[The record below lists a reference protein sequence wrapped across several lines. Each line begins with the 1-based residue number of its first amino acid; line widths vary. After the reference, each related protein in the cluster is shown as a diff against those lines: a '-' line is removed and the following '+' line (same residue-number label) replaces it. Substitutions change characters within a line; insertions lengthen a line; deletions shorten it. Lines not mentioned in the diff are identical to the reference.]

1 MKKGIMQGAIALVLG
16 LVLVATP
23 ASAQI
28 KWGLGIGP
36 TIPQGTFG
44 DGFKMGFHA
53 VGIANYEL
61 TAKPISFRADAVYN
75 VNKCD
80 ISGCGNITS
89 KLLTISKCDVG
100 GCGNITSNLLTVSGD
115 VEYNFPTPSAH
126 PYLTGG
132 LTWARAS
139 IGGSDAPAGIS
150 AESDIG
156 INVGGGLHFDLGPT
170 KAFVEARYF
179 GIGGN
184 VDAHFI
190 PISFGIRF

>member
-1 MKKGIMQGAIALVLG
+1 MNKGIVKGLIALVLG
-16 LVLVATP
+16 VVLIATP

-36 TIPQGTFG
+36 TIPQGTFK

-53 VGIANYEL
+53 VGIANFDL

-80 ISGCGNITS
+80 FTSCGNITS
-89 KLLTISKCDVG
+89 KLLTLS
-100 GCGNITSNLLTVSGD
+100 GN

-132 LTWARAS
+132 VTYARAS
-139 IGGSDAPAGIS
+139 LGGSDAPAGLS

-156 INVGGGLHFDLGPT
+156 FNVGGGLHFDLGPT

-179 GIGGN
+179 AIGGN

>member
-1 MKKGIMQGAIALVLG
+1 MKKGVMQGVIAVLLG
-16 LVLVATP
+16 LVLVTTP
-23 ASAQI
+23 ATAQV
-28 KWGLGIGP
+28 KFGLGIGP
-36 TIPQGTFG
+36 TIPQGTFK
-44 DGFKMGFHA
+44 DGFKIGFHA
-53 VGIANYEL
+53 VAIANFDL

-89 KLLTISKCDVG
+89 
-100 GCGNITSNLLTVSGD
+100 NLLTLSGD
-115 VEYNFPTPSAH
+115 VAYNFPTARAH
-126 PYLTGG
+126 PYLLGG
-132 LTWARAS
+132 VTWARAS
-139 IGGSDAPAGIS
+139 LGGSDAPPGIS
-150 AESDIG
+150 AQSDIG
-156 INVGGGLHFDLGPT
+156 FNVGGGLHFDLGPT

>member
-1 MKKGIMQGAIALVLG
+1 MIKGIVKGLIAIVLG
-16 LVLVATP
+16 LMLIATP

-44 DGFKMGFHA
+44 NGFKLGFHA
-53 VGIANYEL
+53 VGIANYDL
-61 TAKPISFRADAVYN
+61 TAKPISFRADVVYN

-80 ISGCGNITS
+80 
-89 KLLTISKCDVG
+89 
-100 GCGNITSNLLTVSGD
+100 GCGNITSNLLTLSGD
-115 VEYNFPTPSAH
+115 VAYNFPTPRVH
-126 PYLTGG
+126 PYLLGG
-132 LTWARAS
+132 VTWARAS
-139 IGGSDAPAGIS
+139 LSGSGVPAGVS
-150 AESDIG
+150 AQSDIG
-156 INVGGGLHFDLGPT
+156 FNIGGGLHWDMGPT
-170 KAFVEARYF
+170 KVFVEARYF